1 MFNFTKREKI
11 EIIVSFVTITLMGIL
26 KNKVL
31 NKNVILHEIII
42 TTSFLIMSKILSN
55 SIMKEVDNQII
66 KKKKKKKKQK

>member
-11 EIIVSFVTITLMGIL
+11 EIIVGFVTITLMGIL

-42 TTSFLIMSKILSN
+42 TTSFLIMSKIFSKC
-55 SIMKEVDNQII
+55 IMKEVDNQII
-66 KKKKKKKKQK
+66 KKKKKKQK

>member
-1 MFNFTKREKI
+1 MFNFTKREKM

-42 TTSFLIMSKILSN
+42 TTSFLIMSKIVSKC
-55 SIMKEVDNQII
+55 IMKEVDNQII
-66 KKKKKKKKQK
+66 KKKKKKQK

>member
-1 MFNFTKREKI
+1 MFNFTKREKM

-42 TTSFLIMSKILSN
+42 TTSFLIMSKIVSKC
-55 SIMKEVDNQII
+55 IMKEVDNQII
-66 KKKKKKKKQK
+66 KKKKQKQK

>member
-1 MFNFTKREKI
+1 M

-42 TTSFLIMSKILSN
+42 TTSFLIMSKIVSKC
-55 SIMKEVDNQII
+55 IMKEVDNQII

>member
-11 EIIVSFVTITLMGIL
+11 EIIVGFVTITLMGIL

-42 TTSFLIMSKILSN
+42 TTSFLIMSKILSKC
-55 SIMKEVDNQII
+55 IMKEVDNQII
-66 KKKKKKKKQK
+66 KKKKKKQK

>member
-1 MFNFTKREKI
+1 MFNFTKREKM

-42 TTSFLIMSKILSN
+42 TTSFLIMSKILSKC
-55 SIMKEVDNQII
+55 IMKEVDNQII
-66 KKKKKKKKQK
+66 KKKKKKQK

>member
-1 MFNFTKREKI
+1 MFNFTKREKM

-42 TTSFLIMSKILSN
+42 TTSFLIMSKIISKC
-55 SIMKEVDNQII
+55 IMKEVDNQII
-66 KKKKKKKKQK
+66 KKKKKKQK

>member
-1 MFNFTKREKI
+1 MFNFTKREKM

-42 TTSFLIMSKILSN
+42 TTSFLIMSKIVSKC
-55 SIMKEVDNQII
+55 IMKEVDNQII

>member
-66 KKKKKKKKQK
+66 KKKKQKQK

>member
-11 EIIVSFVTITLMGIL
+11 EIIVGFVTITLLGVL

-42 TTSFLIMSKILSN
+42 TTSFLIMSKILSKC
-55 SIMKEVDNQII
+55 IMKEVDNQII
-66 KKKKKKKKQK
+66 KKKKKKQK